1 MILVQSTLVITFSVI
16 PASQGSKKPE
26 FTKGDIIRCIVM
38 DTIAMDTLYRITVET
53 VGTVGSSS
61 NDSSCHTTQNDLPSS
76 V

>member
-1 MILVQSTLVITFSVI
+1 
-16 PASQGSKKPE
+16 
-26 FTKGDIIRCIVM
+26 M

-53 VGTVGSSS
+53 VGTAGSSS